1 MKLTR
6 FAVLAVMA
14 LVGTVACEKDITS
27 NDDSGEPFAI
37 VANRSTLTLAQ
48 NGQFTITAY
57 TIDANNRRVP
67 GELTAVSGGA
77 AVAFD
82 SVRYVQELSETR
94 IFTRGVSASAAG
106 TDVVIAGHGLADTV
120 TVIVN

>member
-57 TIDANNRRVP
+57 TIDANNSQPTHIHQKATSVTRSQS
-67 GELTAVSGGA
+67 LTSPFAK
-77 AVAFD
+77 
-82 SVRYVQELSETR
+82 
-94 IFTRGVSASAAG
+94 
-106 TDVVIAGHGLADTV
+106 TV
-120 TVIVN
+120 TPKTANTTTTGRTKAARM